1 MAEKILVV
9 DDEPNVRS
17 FLNTLLAEEG
27 YEVILASDGKEAME
41 LVESESPEAILL
53 DINMPGINGL
63 EVCKKLK
70 EREQTRYIPIIIV
83 TGLDD
88 RGFMAYLEGADDFVT
103 KPFRPVEL
111 IFRINSMVRIRQL
124 NIRLQLAMAY
134 IKQLEKNVRELKA
147 IVHQQIDPF

>member
-1 MAEKILVV
+1 MAGKILVV

-27 YEVILASDGKEAME
+27 YEVILASDGNEAME

-70 EREQTRYIPIIIV
+70 EREETRYIPIIIV

-134 IKQLEKNVRELKA
+134 IKQLEKNVRELKV